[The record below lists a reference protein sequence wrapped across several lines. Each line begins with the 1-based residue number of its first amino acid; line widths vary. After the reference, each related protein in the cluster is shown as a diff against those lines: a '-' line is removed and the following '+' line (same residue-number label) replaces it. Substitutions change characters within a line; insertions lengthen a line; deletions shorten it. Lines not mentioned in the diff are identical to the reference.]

1 MKKVEKEFECLV
13 GKIQTANQA
22 LRQDA
27 LGIIN
32 RSVTTRAWLTGYY
45 IVEFEQGGKARAAYG
60 DGLLKRLSE
69 RLGVKDY
76 SVHTLKK
83 YREFYR
89 IFPKLAMPIRDY
101 LIERFGKGYST
112 NIQLSVMSETI
123 SCNQE
128 PKVCQI
134 GYSPNTSHR
143 LLTNGYS
150 FQSTCYSFRR
160 RKHLRASSEKKTRDF
175 RQVWEKVW

>member
-1 MKKVEKEFECLV
+1 MKKVEKEFESLV

-69 RLGVKDY
+69 RLGVKEFGTY
-76 SVHTLKK
+76 SQEISGVLPN
-83 YREFYR
+83 
-89 IFPKLAMPIRDY
+89 FP
-101 LIERFGKGYST
+101 
-112 NIQLSVMSETI
+112 
-123 SCNQE
+123 
-128 PKVCQI
+128 
-134 GYSPNTSHR
+134 
-143 LLTNGYS
+143 
-150 FQSTCYSFRR
+150 
-160 RKHLRASSEKKTRDF
+160 
-175 RQVWEKVW
+175 